1 MADAVAVT
9 TIEDGARR
17 AVFYLTNI
25 SDGSGEANV
34 KKIDV
39 TYFLYKVKAFL
50 KIFGVKKL
58 I

>member
-34 KKIDV
+34 KRLMYRHYLV
-39 TYFLYKVKAFL
+39 YKTALPVL
-50 KIFGVKKL
+50 VSG
-58 I
+58 

>member
-34 KKIDV
+34 KKLM
-39 TYFLYKVKAFL
+39 YQHCLAYKMALLVL
-50 KIFGVKKL
+50 VLG
-58 I
+58 